1 MTPFLLE
8 ICPNFA
14 FIHKNACFRPAMSTI
29 LEKMAKKPNKH
40 RSTIVF
46 TLMDLLGI
54 FQKFVISYRNMHVL
68 DLISPIF
75 EKFTKNVSLMTALF
89 SCTPLSLAPL
99 LCALLLICGYFLVFF
114 SILLKNVP

>member
-8 ICPNFA
+8 ICTNFA

-75 EKFTKNVSLMTALF
+75 EKFTKKRQSDDGSIIMHFTVIGSPFVCSTINLWLF
-89 SCTPLSLAPL
+89 IGVLQYIT
-99 LCALLLICGYFLVFF
+99 
-114 SILLKNVP
+114 